1 MRAGS
6 LEMRDVKGEVHPSVS
21 GTGLGESDTAAEGE
35 SLRPREPALDK
46 LQATQTRG

>member
-1 MRAGS
+1 M
-6 LEMRDVKGEVHPSVS
+6 HPSVS
-21 GTGLGESDTAAEGE
+21 GMGLGESDTAAKGE